1 VVEAS
6 LKQSESRDHGEFARM
21 IAERARRAHDLYLRA
36 RQRVVRLNADTFTV
50 PSSASGRPY
59 RVRYGGTV
67 EACSCVDFE
76 VHAGRVPCKHVQML
90 GIMFAVRRRPG
101 VPEVAEIAVS
111 KAGDPFAH
119 AGTKREVEK

>member
-6 LKQSESRDHGEFARM
+6 LRESGSCDHGELARL
-21 IAERARRAHDLYLRA
+21 IFERAERARDLYLRD
-36 RQRVVRLNADTFTV
+36 RQRVVRLNEDTFTV
-50 PSSASGRPY
+50 PGSSRRSY

-67 EACSCVDFE
+67 ETCSCVDFE
-76 VHAGRVPCKHVQML
+76 VHGGRIPCKHVQML

-101 VPEVAEIAVS
+101 VAEIAVS